1 MPGVAMPGVA
11 VSGLAMSGVV
21 SAVPVAV
28 LASAVL
34 HAVWNGLAHRIP
46 DKLVGFALINLT
58 YAACAVVLVALN
70 PLPAAA
76 CWPYLLAS
84 VVVEVTSTLLL
95 LRAYQL
101 GDFGQMYPIA
111 RGTAP
116 LLVALISAA
125 LLGQHLGTGE
135 LLGVVVISGGL
146 IGLAFA
152 RGWPGRAQLPALGA
166 AAGTGV
172 MIAGYTVLDGIGVR
186 HAGTVGGYVAW
197 LFLLQ
202 GPLLALIVWVRRGRS
217 LLAGAGRAVPL
228 GIVGGV
234 LSLTAYGL
242 VVWAQ
247 SRGNLAAVAALRE
260 TSIVI
265 AALIAAVVFRERL
278 GRLRVTAGFTV
289 LGGIAILELARP

>member
-1 MPGVAMPGVA
+1 MPALASVLP
-11 VSGLAMSGVV
+11 SGTA
-21 SAVPVAV
+21 AVPVAV
-28 LASAVL
+28 LAAAVL

-58 YAACAVVLVALN
+58 YAACAVVLVAFN

-76 CWPYLLAS
+76 AWPYLLAS
-84 VVVEVTSTLLL
+84 VVMQVTSQILL

-111 RGTAP
+111 RGSAP
-116 LLVALISAA
+116 LLVALLSATV
-125 LLGQHLGTGE
+125 LGQTLGGGE
-135 LLGVVVISGGL
+135 LLGVLVISCGL
-146 IGLAFA
+146 IGLALA
-152 RGWPGRAQLPALGA
+152 KGIPGRAQLPALGA

-172 MIAGYTVLDGIGVR
+172 MIAAYTVLDGSGVR
-186 HAGTVGGYVAW
+186 HSGTVGGYIAW

-202 GPLLALIVWVRRGRS
+202 GPALALIAWARRGRS
-217 LLAGAGRAVPL
+217 LVEGIRPVVPV
-228 GIVGGV
+228 GIAGGV

-247 SRGNLAAVAALRE
+247 SRGNLATIAALRE

-265 AALIAAVVFRERL
+265 AALLATVVFRERL
-278 GRLRVTAGFTV
+278 GRLRMAASATV
-289 LGGIAILELARP
+289 LAGIAVLEFARP